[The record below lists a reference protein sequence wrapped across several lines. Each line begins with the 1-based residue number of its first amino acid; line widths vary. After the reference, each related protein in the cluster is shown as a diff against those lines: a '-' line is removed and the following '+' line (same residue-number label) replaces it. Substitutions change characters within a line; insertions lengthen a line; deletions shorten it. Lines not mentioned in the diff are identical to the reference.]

1 MTIISRPIL
10 KVGLQS
16 QKDSNTRRLTTG
28 SVGWNMLKRRLQIEV
43 GRMWSC
49 TPLLPGRIPRNA
61 KKTARGEPM
70 QKKFSTCNTC
80 NAWGNKRHSPW
91 ETLSAPTE
99 MHSGQEFKRGG
110 KLCWLVVEVI
120 VVVSDVCVERFICI
134 VFVMIWKTSCIICFQ
149 AVKLFYSLEEKSDLK
164 CNLFCPKFVKCH

>member
-91 ETLSAPTE
+91 EALRHSLLQQRCTVARSSREEENSADLLLKSLLWYQKCVW
-99 MHSGQEFKRGG
+99 SG
-110 KLCWLVVEVI
+110 
-120 VVVSDVCVERFICI
+120 S
-134 VFVMIWKTSCIICFQ
+134 FV
-149 AVKLFYSLEEKSDLK
+149 LFL
-164 CNLFCPKFVKCH
+164 